1 MLSLVF
7 ILMFQEKLI
16 NSLNSLKIGKHDVDL
31 LAILNSTC
39 KIEYKSLKYIYIYK
53 QSNQL
58 YYSPYDS

>member
-1 MLSLVF
+1 MLSLVY

-39 KIEYKSLKYIYIYK
+39 KIEYKSLKYIYK